1 MKWWALKIE
10 TFLGLEMATSIA
22 SAIWAMV
29 TAFSAVVYVYSV
41 AGVPLVAGVSALV
54 YVLLVSD
61 VHAVPC
67 AHVRASL
74 LL

>member
-1 MKWWALKIE
+1 
-10 TFLGLEMATSIA
+10 LGPEMATSVA

-29 TAFSAVVYVYSV
+29 TAFSAVVYVSSV
-41 AGVPLVAGVSALV
+41 AGVPLLAGFPLVAGVSALV
-54 YVLLVSD
+54 YVLLVTD

-74 LL
+74 LLKNPF